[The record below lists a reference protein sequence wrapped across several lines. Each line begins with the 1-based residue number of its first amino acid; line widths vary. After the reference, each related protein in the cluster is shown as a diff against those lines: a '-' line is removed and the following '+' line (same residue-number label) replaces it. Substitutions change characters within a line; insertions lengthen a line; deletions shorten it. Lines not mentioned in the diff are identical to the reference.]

1 MKIITKNTNKYMN
14 NIYKKRRVDLI
25 SNKYVSLIEENKIN
39 KEWIEQNIR
48 MKKVMSIKEV
58 SFVCAE
64 KRLFEKFLINKE
76 FDKIKN
82 IITLSKSINNTM
94 FITIQKC
101 VLVLTL
107 NDITE
112 NIKIDDQEYKCNIDT
127 LFTLLL

>member
-101 VLVLTL
+101 VLELTL

-112 NIKIDDQEYKCNIDT
+112 KNKIDAQEYKCNIDT